1 MPMQIQIDLAP
12 LIYLPSI
19 RQRHVWKRNAD
30 ILRYIFM
37 VYILLCFSELTRYLK
52 ILREAWGG
60 GTSTTQASDC
70 QVGKRIGSH
79 ADLMSYQKIIK

>member
-60 GTSTTQASDC
+60 GPRRRR
-70 QVGKRIGSH
+70 QVIAKWVSGLG
-79 ADLMSYQKIIK
+79 ATLT